1 MYNRCIRGALIEI
14 GDRVLVHNVGLK
26 GTNKIADKLSEQVFI
41 VLSQPHPDIPV
52 YEVKPEISRSRVKV
66 LHRNLLLPIPR
77 LPVQTPKADP
87 VNVKT
92 TPAVIPVSD
101 VSSEVSFTI
110 RPLRV
115 PVPAPRKIRPGTP
128 VVGRMAETIP
138 SPEKEH
144 SVNKTVEQFVLED
157 SSSVLEQGTHELTN
171 SVSNNPVLDEESD
184 SELSEN
190 QVGLESDSTI
200 FSSGEEMDSETVPK
214 AAVPETDE
222 TGTETVLKTE
232 EPLMPV
238 PRRST
243 RVKSK
248 AHLRPDFAYDFAQ
261 TTNSETVRE
270 TQMHRDAIQKVEF
283 LKEFVKLF

>member
-1 MYNRCIRGALIEI
+1 M
-14 GDRVLVHNVGLK
+14 K
-26 GTNKIADKLSEQVFI
+26 
-41 VLSQPHPDIPV
+41 PD
-52 YEVKPEISRSRVKV
+52 ISRSRVKV
-66 LHRNLLLPIPR
+66 LHRNLLLPIPC

-92 TPAVIPVSD
+92 TSAVIPVSD

-115 PVPAPRKIRPGTP
+115 PVPAPRKIRSGTP

-214 AAVPETDE
+214 AAVPET
-222 TGTETVLKTE
+222 E
-232 EPLMPV
+232 EPLMPA

-243 RVKSK
+243 RV
-248 AHLRPDFAYDFAQ
+248 
-261 TTNSETVRE
+261 
-270 TQMHRDAIQKVEF
+270 
-283 LKEFVKLF
+283 